1 MENRQYNNGG
11 NACHAWNYFR
21 CNRIAFLIT
30 KEGEYVEN
38 LGWKTISVAVSMILY
53 GVFVVGVQGGDWNA
67 ALELILQGLALVG
80 LRIGIGKAIAK

>member
-1 MENRQYNNGG
+1 M
-11 NACHAWNYFR
+11 
-21 CNRIAFLIT
+21 
-30 KEGEYVEN
+30 EN